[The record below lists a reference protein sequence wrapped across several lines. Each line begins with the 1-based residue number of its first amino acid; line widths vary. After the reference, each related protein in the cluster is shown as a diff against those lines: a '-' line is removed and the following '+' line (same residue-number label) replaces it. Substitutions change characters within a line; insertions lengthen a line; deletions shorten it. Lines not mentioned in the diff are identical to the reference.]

1 MRQFT
6 PREYLQI
13 DIANNFGLD
22 TLNWDDR
29 LQWFK
34 DNENKLDSL
43 LSQAKEPALFF
54 AGVKAWRQVLNGE
67 AIGYP
72 ISLDATAS
80 GFQILACLT
89 GDRQAAE
96 LCNVVDTGNRLDAYT
111 VIYEAMMEAIGGEC
125 NLDRKQTKR
134 AVMTSLYASEAV
146 PREVFG
152 EGALLGLF
160 YETMEQR
167 APRVWAINNLFKN
180 LWNPLATHHKWVLP
194 DNFHVQIKIMG
205 NVYEQ
210 VRFAGNDFEVI
221 RKVNMPQPEGRSLGA
236 NVTHSIDGM
245 VVREMLRR
253 CSYDPLQIE
262 RVEWAMKNIHR
273 SNPIQRIYAQGDDAM
288 VYMLWARYQE
298 TGYLSARILDH
309 ININNVAIVDFKVLQ
324 ALVDSLPAKPFD
336 LIAVH
341 DCFRCLPS
349 YGNDMRQQ
357 YINQLHLIAKSRLL
371 DSVIS
376 QIVGEPVQFDGG
388 DKQLADDILSGSEYA
403 LS

>member
-6 PREYLQI
+6 AREYLQI

-22 TLNWDDR
+22 TLSWDDR

-34 DNENKLDSL
+34 DNEDKLDSL
-43 LSQAKEPALFF
+43 LNQAKEPALFF

-96 LCNVVDTGNRLDAYT
+96 LCNVVNTGNRLDAYT
-111 VIYEAMMEAIGGEC
+111 VIYESMMEAIGGEC

-210 VRFAGNDFEVI
+210 VQFAGNDFEVI

-253 CSYDPLQIE
+253 CSYDPSQIE

-288 VYMLWARYQE
+288 VYLLWARYQE

-309 ININNVAIVDFKVLQ
+309 ITINNVGIVDQGVLQ

>member
-6 PREYLQI
+6 AREYLQI

-22 TLNWDDR
+22 TLSWDDR

-34 DNENKLDSL
+34 DNEGKLDSL

-96 LCNVVDTGNRLDAYT
+96 LCNVVNTGNRLDAYT

-210 VRFAGNDFEVI
+210 VQFAGNDFEVI

-262 RVEWAMKNIHR
+262 RVQWAMKNIHR
-273 SNPIQRIYAQGDDAM
+273 SNPIQRIYAEGDDAM

-309 ININNVAIVDFKVLQ
+309 ITINNVAIVDFKVLQ

>member
-22 TLNWDDR
+22 TENWEDR

-34 DNENKLDSL
+34 DNEHQLNELV
-43 LSQAKEPALFF
+43 SQAKEPALFF
-54 AGVKAWRQVLNGE
+54 AGVKAWRQVLKGE

-80 GFQILACLT
+80 GFQVLACLAR
-89 GDRQAAE
+89 DRDAAS

-111 VIYEAMMEAIGGEC
+111 VIYDAMMEAIGQEGA
-125 NLDRKQTKR
+125 LDRKHTKR

-152 EGALLGLF
+152 EGALLDLF
-160 YETMEQR
+160 FSTMNER
-167 APRVWAINNLFKN
+167 APRVWSLNTLFKK
-180 LWNPLATHHKWVLP
+180 LWNPLATHHKWILP
-194 DNFHVQIKIMG
+194 DNFHVEIKIMG
-205 NVYEQ
+205 NVKEP
-210 VRFAGNDFEVI
+210 VKFAGNTYEVT
-221 RKVNMPQPEGRSLGA
+221 RKVNMPLPEGRSLGA
-236 NVTHSIDGM
+236 NITHSVDGM

-253 CSYDPLQIE
+253 CSYDPKVID
-262 RVEWAMKNIHR
+262 RVRLALVNVHR
-273 SNPIQRIYAQGDDAM
+273 SNPVNRINAVGDDKM
-288 VYMLWARYQE
+288 VYLLWARYQE

-309 ININNVAIVDFKVLQ
+309 ITNDNVAIVDRQVLQ
-324 ALVDSLPAKPFD
+324 ELVNSLPVKPFD

-349 YGNDMRQQ
+349 YGNDLRQQ
-357 YINQLHLIAKSRLL
+357 YVRQLHLIAKSNLL
-371 DSVIS
+371 NSLVS
-376 QIVGEPVQFDGG
+376 QIVGQPVEFAGG
-388 DKQLADDILSGSEYA
+388 DDTLADDILAGCEYA

>member
-6 PREYLQI
+6 PMEYLQI

-29 LQWFK
+29 LQWFM

-96 LCNVVDTGNRLDAYT
+96 LCNVVNTGNRLDAYT
-111 VIYEAMMEAIGGEC
+111 VIYESMMEAIGGEC

-167 APRVWAINNLFKN
+167 APRVWAVNNLFKN

-262 RVEWAMKNIHR
+262 RVQWAMKNIHR
-273 SNPIQRIYAQGDDAM
+273 SNPIQRIYAEGDDAM

-388 DKQLADDILSGSEYA
+388 DKELADDILSGSEYA

>member
-22 TLNWDDR
+22 TLSWDDR

-111 VIYEAMMEAIGGEC
+111 VIYESMMEAIGGEC

-210 VRFAGNDFEVI
+210 FQFAGNDFEVI

-262 RVEWAMKNIHR
+262 RVQWAMKNIHR

-288 VYMLWARYQE
+288 VYLLWARYQE

-309 ININNVAIVDFKVLQ
+309 ITINNVAIVDQGVLH

>member
-6 PREYLQI
+6 ARSYLMI

-34 DNENKLDSL
+34 DNEDKLDSL

-262 RVEWAMKNIHR
+262 RIEWAMKNIHR

>member
-29 LQWFK
+29 LQWFM

-205 NVYEQ
+205 NAYEQ

-309 ININNVAIVDFKVLQ
+309 ITINNVGIVDFKVLQ

>member
-6 PREYLQI
+6 PMEYLQI

-29 LQWFK
+29 LQWFM

-96 LCNVVDTGNRLDAYT
+96 LCNVVNTGNRLDAYT
-111 VIYEAMMEAIGGEC
+111 VIYESMMEAIGGEC

-167 APRVWAINNLFKN
+167 APRVWAVNNLFKN

-210 VRFAGNDFEVI
+210 VQFAGNDFEVI

-262 RVEWAMKNIHR
+262 RVQWAMKNIHR
-273 SNPIQRIYAQGDDAM
+273 SNPIQRIYAEGDDAM

-388 DKQLADDILSGSEYA
+388 DKELADDILSGSEYA

>member
-6 PREYLQI
+6 AREYLQI

-22 TLNWDDR
+22 TLSWDDR

-34 DNENKLDSL
+34 DNEDKLDSL
-43 LSQAKEPALFF
+43 LNQAKEPALFF
-54 AGVKAWRQVLNGE
+54 AGVKAWRQVLKGE

-80 GFQILACLT
+80 GFQILSCLT
-89 GDRQAAE
+89 RDRKAAE
-96 LCNVVDTGNRLDAYT
+96 LCNVIDTGKRLDAYT
-111 VIYEAMMEAIGGEC
+111 VIYEAMMEAIGQQAS
-125 NLDRKQTKR
+125 LDRKQTKR

-152 EGALLGLF
+152 EGALLELF
-160 YETMEQR
+160 YDTMSTR
-167 APRVWAINNLFKN
+167 APRVWNMNSMFKK
-180 LWNPLATHHKWVLP
+180 LWNPLATHHKWILP
-194 DNFHVQIKIMG
+194 DNFHVEIKILG
-205 NVYEQ
+205 TVREQ
-210 VRFAGNDFEVI
+210 VRFAGSDYEI
-221 RKVNMPQPEGRSLGA
+221 TRKVNMPQPEGRSLGA

-253 CSYDPLQIE
+253 CSYDVRSISRVRLALQ
-262 RVEWAMKNIHR
+262 NFHR
-273 SNPIQRIYAQGDDAM
+273 SRPVARIYAKGDDAM
-288 VYMLWARYQE
+288 VHLLWSRYEE

-309 ININNVAIVDFKVLQ
+309 ITSDNIAITDRDVLQ
-324 ALVDSLPAKPFD
+324 ELVDSLPAKPFD

-349 YGNDMRQQ
+349 YGNDLRRQ
-357 YINQLHLIAKSRLL
+357 YINQLYLITKSNLL
-371 DSVIS
+371 NNVIS
-376 QIVGEPVQFDGG
+376 QIVGEPVEFEGG
-388 DKQLADDILSGSEYA
+388 DEQLADDILSNCEYA

>member
-34 DNENKLDSL
+34 DNEGKLDSL

-273 SNPIQRIYAQGDDAM
+273 SNPIQRIYAEGDDAM
-288 VYMLWARYQE
+288 VYLLWARYQE

-309 ININNVAIVDFKVLQ
+309 ITINNVGIVDQGVLQ

-388 DKQLADDILSGSEYA
+388 DKELADDILSGSEYA

>member
-210 VRFAGNDFEVI
+210 VQFAGNDFEVI

>member
-6 PREYLQI
+6 PMEYLQI

-29 LQWFK
+29 LQWFM
-34 DNENKLDSL
+34 DNEGKLDSL
-43 LSQAKEPALFF
+43 LNQAKEPALFF

-89 GDRQAAE
+89 RDRKAAE
-96 LCNVVDTGNRLDAYT
+96 LCNVVNTGNRLDAYT

-125 NLDRKQTKR
+125 TLDRKQTKR

-160 YETMEQR
+160 YETMAQR
-167 APRVWAINNLFKN
+167 APLAWSLNSLFKK
-180 LWNPLATHHKWVLP
+180 LWNPLATHHKWILP
-194 DNFHVQIKIMG
+194 DNFHVDIKIMG
-205 NVYEQ
+205 TVHEQ
-210 VRFAGNDFEVI
+210 VRFAGSDYEVT

-236 NVTHSIDGM
+236 NVTHSVDGM

-262 RVEWAMKNIHR
+262 RVKWAMNHIHR
-273 SNPIQRIYAQGDDAM
+273 SNPIQRIYAEGDDAM
-288 VYMLWARYQE
+288 VYMLWARYEE

-309 ININNVAIVDFKVLQ
+309 ISINNVAIVDFKVLQ
-324 ALVDSLPAKPFD
+324 TLVDSLPAKPFD
-336 LIAVH
+336 LISVH

-349 YGNDMRQQ
+349 YGNELRKQ
-357 YINQLHLIAKSRLL
+357 YINQLYLLSKSKIL
-371 DSVIS
+371 DSIVS
-376 QIVGEPVQFDGG
+376 QIIGDKVQFGGG
-388 DKQLADDILSGSEYA
+388 DETLADDILLTAEYP

>member
-262 RVEWAMKNIHR
+262 RVQWAMKNIHR
-273 SNPIQRIYAQGDDAM
+273 SNPIQRIYAEGDDAM

-309 ININNVAIVDFKVLQ
+309 ITINNVGIVDQGVLH

-388 DKQLADDILSGSEYA
+388 DKELADDILSGSEYA

>member
-43 LSQAKEPALFF
+43 LNQAKEPALFF

-262 RVEWAMKNIHR
+262 RVQWAMKNIHR
-273 SNPIQRIYAQGDDAM
+273 SNPIQRIYAEGDDAM

-309 ININNVAIVDFKVLQ
+309 ITINNVGIVDQGVLH

-388 DKQLADDILSGSEYA
+388 DKELADDILSGSEYA

>member
-22 TLNWDDR
+22 TLSWDDR

-34 DNENKLDSL
+34 DNEDKLDSL
-43 LSQAKEPALFF
+43 LNQAKEPALFF

-96 LCNVVDTGNRLDAYT
+96 LCNVVNTGNRLDAYT

-167 APRVWAINNLFKN
+167 APRVWAINNLFKK

-205 NVYEQ
+205 NVREEVQ
-210 VRFAGNDFEVI
+210 FAGKNFEVI

-253 CSYDPLQIE
+253 CSYDPSQIE
-262 RVEWAMKNIHR
+262 RVKWAMKNIHR

-288 VYMLWARYQE
+288 VYMLWARYKE

-309 ININNVAIVDFKVLQ
+309 ITINNVGIVDQGVLH

>member
-6 PREYLQI
+6 ARSYLMI

-43 LSQAKEPALFF
+43 LNQAKEPALFF

-262 RVEWAMKNIHR
+262 RIEWAMKNIHR

-309 ININNVAIVDFKVLQ
+309 ITINNVGIVDQGVLH

-388 DKQLADDILSGSEYA
+388 DKELADDILSGSEYA

>member
-6 PREYLQI
+6 AREYLQI

-29 LQWFK
+29 LQWFL
-34 DNENKLDSL
+34 DNEDKLDSL

-111 VIYEAMMEAIGGEC
+111 VIYESMMEAIGGEC

-210 VRFAGNDFEVI
+210 VQFAGNDFEVI

-309 ININNVAIVDFKVLQ
+309 ITINNVGIVDQGVLQ

-388 DKQLADDILSGSEYA
+388 DKELADDILSGSEYA

>member
-6 PREYLQI
+6 AREYLQI

-22 TLNWDDR
+22 TLSWDDR

-34 DNENKLDSL
+34 DNEGKLDSL

-54 AGVKAWRQVLNGE
+54 AGVKAWRQILNGE

-96 LCNVVDTGNRLDAYT
+96 LCNVVNTGNRLDAYT
-111 VIYEAMMEAIGGEC
+111 VIYEAMMEAIGGDC

-205 NVYEQ
+205 NAYEQ

-262 RVEWAMKNIHR
+262 RIEWAMKNIHR

-288 VYMLWARYQE
+288 VYLLWARYQE

-309 ININNVAIVDFKVLQ
+309 ITINNVGIVDFKVLQ

-341 DCFRCLPS
+341 D
-349 YGNDMRQQ
+349 
-357 YINQLHLIAKSRLL
+357 
-371 DSVIS
+371 
-376 QIVGEPVQFDGG
+376 
-388 DKQLADDILSGSEYA
+388 
-403 LS
+403 

>member
-34 DNENKLDSL
+34 DNENNLDSL

-210 VRFAGNDFEVI
+210 VQFAGNDFEVI

-288 VYMLWARYQE
+288 VYLLWARYQE

-388 DKQLADDILSGSEYA
+388 DKELADDILSGSEYA